1 MAAKAST
8 EQRPPM
14 NADQTP
20 GDQTVPHTKSPQPQQ
35 AAKRRPR
42 CTTKGRGKGSKDKVE
57 APATDDAEDAAVSLI
72 PLNDTAK

>member
-35 AAKRRPR
+35 VAKRRPR
-42 CTTKGRGKGSKDKVE
+42 VNKGRRKGSKVKAE
-57 APATDDAEDAAVSLI
+57 APATDDAEAAAASII
-72 PLNDTAK
+72 PLSDTAK

>member
-20 GDQTVPHTKSPQPQQ
+20 GDQTVPHTKSPPG

-42 CTTKGRGKGSKDKVE
+42 VTKGRGKGSKDKVE

>member
-1 MAAKAST
+1 
-8 EQRPPM
+8 M

-42 CTTKGRGKGSKDKVE
+42 ATKGSGKGNKLKGQ
-57 APATDDAEDAAVSLI
+57 APAAEDAEAAAVSLI
-72 PLNDTAK
+72 PLSDTAAAE